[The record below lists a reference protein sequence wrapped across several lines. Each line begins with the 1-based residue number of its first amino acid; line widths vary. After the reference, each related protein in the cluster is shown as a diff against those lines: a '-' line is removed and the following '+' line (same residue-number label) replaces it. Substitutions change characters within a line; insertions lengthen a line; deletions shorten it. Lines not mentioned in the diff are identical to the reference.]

1 MQSSVARVVT
11 PAVARALELPDQ
23 FISRIER
30 AGILVRAQGE
40 DAFAYHPLLREFLLQ
55 RLGAE
60 SGEEEQR
67 RLRGVVAPAIA
78 QDGDPI
84 EAIEHWL
91 AAGSWPAA
99 ISAIEREGPGLA
111 RRSPGLMR
119 RWLSLLPPEARDA
132 PTILALEGQ
141 LEWGGGDHPRAAAAL
156 RRAVRGFRDHP
167 NPPAEWL
174 ARFAL
179 ADSIFATFEFDQLS
193 EVVEGWDHPA
203 AEGAGILAPAT
214 AAYVAVTLAMLGR
227 IDESD
232 RLAAR
237 ALAHPAAA
245 LLGPVEAFRRSY
257 RDTPSGHLDEV
268 LAGMQGAVRELERSD
283 PFNRRL
289 YFLATLAMMYSERGY
304 AEEGLKVWMRVR
316 EEGAGGAV
324 PILVDSA
331 RVWCALLYATL
342 GRLHEAETELA
353 LHEGQEQGWRN
364 VLMRGLAGACVAALR
379 GDVAETVASA
389 ERTLAVAVNGP
400 VMFFHRT
407 ATQLVPPLV
416 AVGRPDRAREVLDQT
431 FALVDQV
438 YPGSRGR
445 FLRGRLLSLRAW
457 LRYLGGDSDGGDG
470 DLLRFWNESG
480 ETLPHTLRREWPRL
494 QPLVWTALER
504 GVLEPE
510 VVQTLS
516 TAFPEG
522 LQLVAFLEHPVP
534 AVRRAALDPATAS
547 GDPQALLQ
555 LATLAR
561 DPDRKLAGAAAR
573 ATARLAI
580 TLPPL
585 RFELLGRFGVR
596 RGSWR
601 AGDAW
606 ARPVDARLVRFLLVN
621 LGRPVPEDVIFEALW
636 PELAAAGARKSLQV
650 AVSRARRVLDPP
662 TADHS
667 VIQSAERT
675 YRLVLS
681 ERDVV
686 DAEEFRSA
694 ARVALADTGDQRRQH
709 LESSR
714 ALWGGEPLP
723 EERYADWGAPYR
735 ELLIDLYTGVL
746 AGLVELHAAA
756 GAHTDAAEVA
766 RELVDLDS
774 LNEGGHR
781 ALITAYARAGRTG
794 YALRQYLECRRAL
807 VEQLGVEPSAA
818 TSRLQAQILAGEP
831 V

>member
-1 MQSSVARVVT
+1 
-11 PAVARALELPDQ
+11 
-23 FISRIER
+23 
-30 AGILVRAQGE
+30 
-40 DAFAYHPLLREFLLQ
+40 
-55 RLGAE
+55 
-60 SGEEEQR
+60 
-67 RLRGVVAPAIA
+67 
-78 QDGDPI
+78 
-84 EAIEHWL
+84 
-91 AAGSWPAA
+91 
-99 ISAIEREGPGLA
+99 
-111 RRSPGLMR
+111 
-119 RWLSLLPPEARDA
+119 
-132 PTILALEGQ
+132 
-141 LEWGGGDHPRAAAAL
+141 
-156 RRAVRGFRDHP
+156 
-167 NPPAEWL
+167 
-174 ARFAL
+174 
-179 ADSIFATFEFDQLS
+179 
-193 EVVEGWDHPA
+193 
-203 AEGAGILAPAT
+203 
-214 AAYVAVTLAMLGR
+214 
-227 IDESD
+227 
-232 RLAAR
+232 
-237 ALAHPAAA
+237 
-245 LLGPVEAFRRSY
+245 
-257 RDTPSGHLDEV
+257 
-268 LAGMQGAVRELERSD
+268 
-283 PFNRRL
+283 
-289 YFLATLAMMYSERGY
+289 
-304 AEEGLKVWMRVR
+304 
-316 EEGAGGAV
+316 
-324 PILVDSA
+324 
-331 RVWCALLYATL
+331 
-342 GRLHEAETELA
+342 
-353 LHEGQEQGWRN
+353 
-364 VLMRGLAGACVAALR
+364 
-379 GDVAETVASA
+379 
-389 ERTLAVAVNGP
+389 
-400 VMFFHRT
+400 
-407 ATQLVPPLV
+407 
-416 AVGRPDRAREVLDQT
+416 
-431 FALVDQV
+431 
-438 YPGSRGR
+438 
-445 FLRGRLLSLRAW
+445 LRGRLLSLRAW